1 MLMVSQKDFFLQN
14 NDKALQKPQMMH
26 DLLYQDHVVLE
37 LVSRVVVVLKNDK
50 KMSISDYFLCL

>member
-1 MLMVSQKDFFLQN
+1 MLMVSQKDFFLRN

-37 LVSRVVVVLKNDK
+37 LALPVVVVLRSDK
-50 KMSISDYFLCL
+50 KMLI